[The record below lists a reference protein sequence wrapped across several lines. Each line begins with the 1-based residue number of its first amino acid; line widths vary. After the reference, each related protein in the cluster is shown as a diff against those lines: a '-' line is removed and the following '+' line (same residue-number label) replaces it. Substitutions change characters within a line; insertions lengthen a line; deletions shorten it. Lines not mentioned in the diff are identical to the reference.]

1 MRESTD
7 GRTLRV
13 RGCYVSVQ
21 INWQRLHQEVKKI
34 LEKIKEHEVRNYRSE
49 QSFLALVVLGAML
62 FSGTARAQESQVIV
76 NTGNPDGKLGALS
89 RRPSAGKLET
99 ETADDFVLKQT
110 TVLAG
115 ATITGLITPATPLGN
130 IASVEVELYHIF
142 PEDSI
147 DPPSGNVPSRG
158 NSPGDVEID
167 SATRD
172 LRLGTLRFTAKLL
185 NGNFTVQNTVVNGIH
200 KKPLNTTHGEG
211 PATGEEVEIAIIF
224 TSPIVL
230 PPGHYFFRPEV
241 LVNGGD
247 FLYLSAPRPIV
258 APGTPIAG
266 DLQAWI
272 RNSSLSPDWLRIGT
286 DIIGGDTPPTFNM
299 TYSLAGIALQAA
311 GTPGQADCHD
321 VTISG
326 LAEQFG
332 SIPAAASAL
341 GFSSVKAL
349 QDSFLAFCQP

>member
-1 MRESTD
+1 M
-7 GRTLRV
+7 
-13 RGCYVSVQ
+13 
-21 INWQRLHQEVKKI
+21 
-34 LEKIKEHEVRNYRSE
+34 RNYSSE
-49 QSFLALVVLGAML
+49 KLFGAFVVLAAMF
-62 FSGTARAQESQVIV
+62 FSGTAAAQDTQVIV

-89 RRPSAGKLET
+89 RRPNANMLET

-110 TVLAG
+110 TVLTG
-115 ATITGLITPATPLGN
+115 ASVTGLISPATPLTN
-130 IASVEVELYHIF
+130 IANVEVELYHVF

-147 DPPSGNVPSRG
+147 DPPSGNVPSRV

-172 LRLGTLRFTAKLL
+172 AGLRTLKFTASLL
-185 NGNFTVQNTVVNGIH
+185 NANFSVLNTVVNGIQ

-211 PATGEEVEIAIIF
+211 PATGEEVEIALTF

-230 PPGHYFFRPEV
+230 PAGHYFFRPEV

-272 RNSSLSPDWLRIGT
+272 RNSNLSPDWLRIGT

-299 TYSLAGIALQAA
+299 TFSLSGAALPAA
-311 GTPGQADCHD
+311 GAPGQANCHGQS
-321 VTISG
+321 VSA

-332 SIPAAASAL
+332 SLSAAASAL

-349 QDSFLAFCQP
+349 QDSFQAFCEP